1 MNRNEVIICKNESDI
16 VDAIMQDE
24 DIIYIDSSLG
34 KKISNIKNTGKIAWG
49 LLIGGVVVAVTAII
63 SSKTLS
69 KGKSVLVSSLATI
82 PSLGVAIAYIG
93 FPSTISLLQIMIDSY
108 KKNDGISGAK
118 DIVLALRNNY
128 YIAEF
133 DREKMTL
140 KKVSNTEEVKEV
152 KISEIKS

>member
-1 MNRNEVIICKNESDI
+1 MDRNEIIICKTESDI
-16 VDAIMQDE
+16 VDAIMRDE
-24 DIIYIDSSLG
+24 EVIYIDSSLG

-82 PSLGVAIAYIG
+82 PSLGVAIVYIG
-93 FPSTISLLQIMIDSY
+93 IPSTMSLLHIMIDSY
-108 KKNDGISGAK
+108 KKNDGINGAK
-118 DIVLALRNNY
+118 NIVLALRNNY
-128 YIAEF
+128 YISEF

>member
-1 MNRNEVIICKNESDI
+1 MNRDEVIICKNESDI
-16 VDAIMQDE
+16 VDAIMQDN
-24 DIIYIDSSLG
+24 DIIYIESSLG

-108 KKNDGISGAK
+108 KKK
-118 DIVLALRNNY
+118 
-128 YIAEF
+128 
-133 DREKMTL
+133 
-140 KKVSNTEEVKEV
+140 
-152 KISEIKS
+152 

>member
-1 MNRNEVIICKNESDI
+1 MDRNEVIICKNESDI
-16 VDAIMQDE
+16 VDAIMRDE
-24 DIIYIDSSLG
+24 DVIYIDSSLA
-34 KKISNIKNTGKIAWG
+34 KKVSNIKNTGKIAWG

-108 KKNDGISGAK
+108 KKNDGINGAK
-118 DIVLALRNNY
+118 NIVLALRNNY

-140 KKVSNTEEVKEV
+140 KKVSNTEEIKEV

>member
-1 MNRNEVIICKNESDI
+1 MNKDEVIICKNESDI

-24 DIIYIDSSLG
+24 DIIYIESSLG

-108 KKNDGISGAK
+108 KKNNGISGAK
-118 DIVLALRNNY
+118 NIVLSLRNNY

>member
-1 MNRNEVIICKNESDI
+1 MNKDEIIICKSESDI

-24 DIIYIDSSLG
+24 DIIYIESSLG

-108 KKNDGISGAK
+108 KKNNGISGAK
-118 DIVLALRNNY
+118 NIVLSLRNNY

>member
-1 MNRNEVIICKNESDI
+1 MNRDEVIICKNESDI
-16 VDAIMQDE
+16 VDAIMQDN
-24 DIIYIDSSLG
+24 DIIYIESSLG

-108 KKNDGISGAK
+108 KKNNVINGAK

>member
-1 MNRNEVIICKNESDI
+1 MNKNEIIICKNESDI
-16 VDAIMQDE
+16 VDAVMRDE
-24 DIIYIDSSLG
+24 DVIYIESSLA

-108 KKNDGISGAK
+108 KKNNGISGAK
-118 DIVLALRNNY
+118 NIVLSLRNNY